1 MKQHDAIAG
10 PVLQCGRHALDLSRP
25 RVMGILNVTPDSF
38 SDGGNYLAPETAL
51 TRARRMVDEG
61 AEIIDVGGESTR
73 PGATPVPQDEEL
85 RRIMPVLEALCP
97 SLPVPVSVDT
107 SKPEVMRAAAA
118 AGAGLLNDV
127 NGLRAEGAL
136 EAARD
141 SGLPICLMHMLG
153 TPRTMQDDPRYDDV
167 TVAVRDFLLAR
178 VADCEAVGI
187 PRHRLLLDPGFGFGK
202 RSVHNYQLLREL
214 DQLVASGL
222 PVLVGMSRKGMVG
235 QATNKPPQERLHG
248 SVAAAVMAATL
259 GARVVRVHDVAA
271 TREAIDF
278 VSAVLTGGLPEPGR
292 GAGA

>member
-1 MKQHDAIAG
+1 
-10 PVLQCGRHALDLSRP
+10 
-25 RVMGILNVTPDSF
+25 MGILNVTPDSF
-38 SDGGNYLAPETAL
+38 SDGGNHLAPATAL
-51 TRARRMVDEG
+51 RRARRMVDEG

-97 SLPVPVSVDT
+97 TLPVPVSVDT

-167 TVAVRDFLLAR
+167 TAAVRDFLLAR

-278 VSAVLTGGLPEPGR
+278 VSAVLTGGRPEPGR